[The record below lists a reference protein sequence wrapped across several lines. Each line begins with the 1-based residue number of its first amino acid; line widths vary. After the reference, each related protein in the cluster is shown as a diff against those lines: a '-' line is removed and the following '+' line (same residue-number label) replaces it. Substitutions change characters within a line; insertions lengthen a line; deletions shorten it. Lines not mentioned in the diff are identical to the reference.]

1 MRKRLLTMTLA
12 PLFALAMGACTAQKT
27 QEGEAPDVDV
37 EGGQLPKYDVEPAD
51 VDIGTDTT
59 TVEVPTVDVHPD
71 TGQVQ

>member
-12 PLFALAMGACTAQKT
+12 PIFAIAMGACTAQKT
-27 QEGEAPDVDV
+27 QDGKAPDVDV

-59 TVEVPTVDVHPD
+59 TVRVPTVDVHPD
-71 TGQVQ
+71 TGQSQ